1 MEHAMSAF
9 QRAETVRALDAC
21 NARTVRFGLTLSPE
35 QMEQL
40 AEGRFRAL
48 RETGRVEF
56 GEGILPRLV
65 MAFCDSP
72 YLQQEDWAETLL
84 LLQQV
89 FYKFKNDFRDS
100 IGDDTL
106 LRLMQPVNTP
116 TSAPAPL
123 SYPICEPTVSIIGP
137 KVWLILQSRT

>member
-1 MEHAMSAF
+1 MEHAMTAF
-9 QRAETVRALDAC
+9 QRAEIVRALDAC

-65 MAFCDSP
+65 LAFCDSP

-106 LRLMQPVNTP
+106 LRLMRRAFDGRAHGAAELLADMTP
-116 TSAPAPL
+116 PEL
-123 SYPICEPTVSIIGP
+123 LGREDRDGP
-137 KVWLILQSRT
+137 